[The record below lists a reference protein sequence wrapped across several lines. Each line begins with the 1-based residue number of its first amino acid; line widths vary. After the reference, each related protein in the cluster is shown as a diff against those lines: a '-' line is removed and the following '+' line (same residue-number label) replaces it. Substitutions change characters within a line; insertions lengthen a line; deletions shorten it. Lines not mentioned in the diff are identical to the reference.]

1 MLSTRNNLFR
11 SAASLALVAVIGT
24 ALLAGVDRLT
34 KTRIA
39 EQEKRAILDQLGQLI
54 SPDLY
59 NNELQQDLFSFQDD
73 LHFPKGQTV
82 TTYRAR
88 LDGNPQPA
96 GVQPREIAFNA
107 IPQID
112 VFTDNGYTKEELKMA
127 NETCKLLHAPDI
139 ALSATCVRIPS
150 FYGHAMSIWAEFERP
165 VDPAEARKL
174 IGTMPG
180 VRLEDAPAFGGSGRP
195 IEEWMPDLMAA
206 SARAAGLDEHK
217 GNEVEAARQ
226 AAEVELHDRAAG
238 VVETGSQNTPPPE
251 TPTKADH
258 DRQVYD
264 KIRKRSKEKQW
275 AVG

>member
-88 LDGNPQPA
+88 LDGKA
-96 GVQPREIAFNA
+96 VAVILKMVA
-107 IPQID
+107 
-112 VFTDNGYTKEELKMA
+112 VNGYNGKINLLVGINENGTLCGVRVTSHKETPGLGDAIEVERNDWILG
-127 NETCKLLHAPDI
+127 
-139 ALSATCVRIPS
+139 
-150 FYGHAMSIWAEFERP
+150 FYGRALDNPPPDGWAVKRDGGEFDQFTGATVTPRA
-165 VDPAEARKL
+165 VVQA
-174 IGTMPG
+174 
-180 VRLEDAPAFGGSGRP
+180 VRLALEFFA
-195 IEEWMPDLMAA
+195 
-206 SARAAGLDEHK
+206 EHK
-217 GNEVEAARQ
+217 SFLFE
-226 AAEVELHDRAAG
+226 
-238 VVETGSQNTPPPE
+238 S
-251 TPTKADH
+251 PTMVQYAD
-258 DRQVYD
+258 
-264 KIRKRSKEKQW
+264 
-275 AVG
+275 

>member
-88 LDGNPQPA
+88 LDGKA
-96 GVQPREIAFNA
+96 VAVILKMVA
-107 IPQID
+107 
-112 VFTDNGYTKEELKMA
+112 VNGYNGKINLLVGINENGTLSGVRVTSHKETPGLGDAIEVERNDWILG
-127 NETCKLLHAPDI
+127 
-139 ALSATCVRIPS
+139 
-150 FYGHAMSIWAEFERP
+150 FYGRALDNPPPDGWAVKRDGGEFDQFTGATVTPRA
-165 VDPAEARKL
+165 VVQA
-174 IGTMPG
+174 
-180 VRLEDAPAFGGSGRP
+180 VRLALEFFA
-195 IEEWMPDLMAA
+195 
-206 SARAAGLDEHK
+206 EHK
-217 GNEVEAARQ
+217 SFLFESPTMV
-226 AAEVELHDRAAG
+226 
-238 VVETGSQNTPPPE
+238 QN
-251 TPTKADH
+251 AD
-258 DRQVYD
+258 
-264 KIRKRSKEKQW
+264 
-275 AVG
+275 